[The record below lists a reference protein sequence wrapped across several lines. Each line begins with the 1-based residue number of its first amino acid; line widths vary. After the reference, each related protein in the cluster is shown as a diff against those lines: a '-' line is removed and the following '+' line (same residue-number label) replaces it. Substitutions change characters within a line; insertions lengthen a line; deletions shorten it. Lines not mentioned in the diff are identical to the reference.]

1 MMRKVGS
8 GFPLFLFYDFTLSFY
23 DIFIKNVFF
32 RLILTLKAPDNRLRQ
47 ILSLNPHEKPNVCF

>member
-1 MMRKVGS
+1 MA
-8 GFPLFLFYDFTLSFY
+8 FLFFFFYDFTLSFY